1 MKRKHLSKMVALAS
15 ALTLSLSVGMVAFAA
30 SPTEE
35 DKVPV
40 PPVTTDNKLP
50 AGMHLKWKDG
60 IEGINA
66 STDAGKAALKVL
78 DQSKEEVEK
87 DIKEILNNNPDC
99 KHVAGSVEVVTVKE
113 IDLVDGAGNVVT
125 EENFP
130 SGGIDVTISAP
141 GVKQGDVVYVL
152 HWEKDGR
159 CRVLEATVVGT
170 EGGQV
175 KVHLTSLSPVAVVKV
190 MNENG
195 GTPELKVVDTKATS
209 PKTGK

>member
-35 DKVPV
+35 DM
-40 PPVTTDNKLP
+40 VTTDTELP
-50 AGMHLKWKDG
+50 AGMHLEWTNG
-60 IEGINA
+60 VEGIDD

-78 DQSKEEVEK
+78 NQSKEEVEK
-87 DIKEILNNNPDC
+87 DIKEILNNSPAC

-125 EENFP
+125 EKNFP

-152 HWEKDGR
+152 HWEKDGT

-195 GTPELKVVDTKATS
+195 GTPELKVVDTTAKS